1 MQRPHFRLGCALAAA
16 VALSFSPTDVT
27 AAEILETKVIS
38 LDHTYY
44 HGWPTLARLSNGDLL
59 VACSGGREEHVC
71 PFGRVDLYVSHD
83 DGKTWSWPRTVLD
96 GDTDDRDAGLLQT
109 AKGTILIS
117 TFTSLAYEPNLKRA
131 EVEKKWEPE
140 KLARWV
146 GARDR
151 LSETERKSELG
162 QWVIRSEDGGKNWSP
177 RINSIVNS
185 PHGPTQLADGRILYV
200 GKELWTGDRRNGVA
214 ESADEG
220 FTWKWLSEIPT
231 RAGDKASEY
240 HELHMVEC
248 KSGKLLVHI
257 RNHNKPNAG
266 ETLQTE
272 STDGGKTWS
281 EPHSIGVWG
290 LPSHLLR
297 LKDGR
302 ILMTYGHRRAPL
314 GNQARISN
322 DEGATWSEPMIISGD
337 GTSGDLGYPS
347 TAELADGTLLTV
359 WYESMKGHAK
369 AVLRQA
375 HWRL

>member
-1 MQRPHFRLGCALAAA
+1 MVAALAFSFNPTG
-16 VALSFSPTDVT
+16 VA
-27 AAEILETKVIS
+27 AAEIIETKVIS
-38 LDHTYY
+38 LDHSYY

-83 DGKTWSWPRTVLD
+83 DGETWSWPRTVLD

-117 TFTSLAYEPNLKRA
+117 TFTSLAYEANLKRA
-131 EVEKKWEPE
+131 EAEKKWEPD
-140 KLARWV
+140 KLARWI

-151 LSETERKSELG
+151 LSETERKAELG

-177 RINSIVNS
+177 RIDSIVNS

-220 FTWKWLSEIPT
+220 LSWKWLSEIPT
-231 RAGDKASEY
+231 RTGDKASEY

-248 KSGKLLVHI
+248 KSGKLLAHI

-281 EPHSIGVWG
+281 EPHPIGVWG
-290 LPSHLLR
+290 LPSQLLR
-297 LKDGR
+297 LKDNR
-302 ILMTYGHRRAPL
+302 ILMTYGNRRVPL
-314 GNQARISN
+314 GNQARISS

-347 TAELADGTLLTV
+347 TVELADGTLLTV
-359 WYESMKGHAK
+359 WYESMKSHAK